1 MYNINIQYTM
11 GVKSVTY
18 RIDNLE
24 LRLPDKEHC
33 SCSEIVRYV
42 SNRLAQDGEFCF
54 TVATFE
60 YDKDGFP
67 ELTFCGNRPLELT
80 PEEFEK
86 FMILVRDG
94 YKYKKEYDGEYSER

>member
-1 MYNINIQYTM
+1 M
-11 GVKSVTY
+11 GIKSVTY
-18 RIDNLE
+18 KIDNLE

-60 YDKDGFP
+60 YDKDGYP

-80 PEEFEK
+80 PDEFEK

-94 YKYKKEYDGEYSER
+94 YKYKKEYDGEYTER

>member
-1 MYNINIQYTM
+1 MVN
-11 GVKSVTY
+11 SVTY

-42 SNRLAQDGEFCF
+42 SNRLAQDGEFCY

-60 YDKDGFP
+60 YDRDGYP

-80 PEEFEK
+80 SEEFEK

-94 YKYKKEYDGEYSER
+94 YKYKKEYNGEYTER

>member
-1 MYNINIQYTM
+1 M

-42 SNRLAQDGEFCF
+42 SNRLTQDGEFCY

-60 YDKDGFP
+60 YDKDGYP
-67 ELTFCGNRPLELT
+67 ELTFCGIRPLELT

-94 YKYKKEYDGEYSER
+94 YKYKKEYDGEYTGS

>member
-1 MYNINIQYTM
+1 M

-42 SNRLAQDGEFCF
+42 SNRLAQDGEFCY

-60 YDKDGFP
+60 YDRDGYP

-80 PEEFEK
+80 SEEFEK

-94 YKYKKEYDGEYSER
+94 YKYKKEYDGEYTER

>member
-1 MYNINIQYTM
+1 M
-11 GVKSVTY
+11 GVRSVTY
-18 RIDNLE
+18 GVDNLE

-60 YDKDGFP
+60 YDKDGYP

-80 PEEFEK
+80 PDEFEK

-94 YKYKKEYDGEYSER
+94 YKYKKEYDGEYTER

>member
-1 MYNINIQYTM
+1 M
-11 GVKSVTY
+11 GVRSVTY

-33 SCSEIVRYV
+33 SCSEIVKYV
-42 SNRLAQDGEFCF
+42 SNRLAPDGEFCY

-60 YDKDGFP
+60 YDMDGYP

-94 YKYKKEYDGEYSER
+94 YKYKKEYDGEYTER

>member
-1 MYNINIQYTM
+1 M

-33 SCSEIVRYV
+33 SCSEIVRYI

-54 TVATFE
+54 TVAIFE
-60 YDKDGFP
+60 YDKDGYP

-94 YKYKKEYDGEYSER
+94 YKYKKEYDGEYTER

>member
-1 MYNINIQYTM
+1 M

-33 SCSEIVRYV
+33 SCSEIIRYV
-42 SNRLAQDGEFCF
+42 PNRLAPEGEFCY
-54 TVATFE
+54 TVAIFE
-60 YDKDGFP
+60 YDMDGYP

-94 YKYKKEYDGEYSER
+94 YKYKKEYDGEYAER

>member
-1 MYNINIQYTM
+1 M

-42 SNRLAQDGEFCF
+42 SNRLAPDGEFCF

-60 YDKDGFP
+60 YDKDGYP

-80 PEEFEK
+80 SEEFEK

-94 YKYKKEYDGEYSER
+94 YKYKKEYDGEYTER

>member
-1 MYNINIQYTM
+1 M

-42 SNRLAQDGEFCF
+42 PNKLAQDGEFCF

-60 YDKDGFP
+60 YDKDGYP
-67 ELTFCGNRPLELT
+67 ELTFCGIRPLELT

-94 YKYKKEYDGEYSER
+94 YKYKKEYDGEYTGS